1 MFSIYSEVFCTCVF
15 FFILEIC
22 TSNRARGKEIIMIY
36 IFDAYGNLFM
46 RLFCLFHSGSISFNE
61 RTNQRVND
69 VKGVT
74 KHIYDFQFSILHSRD
89 NTNYFFLLACN
100 FQFYLNSNV
109 YQEN

>member
-1 MFSIYSEVFCTCVF
+1 MRI

-46 RLFCLFHSGSISFNE
+46 RFFVYSIPVPFHSNE

-69 VKGVT
+69 VKGVA

-89 NTNYFFLLACN
+89 NTYFSFLLACN